1 MLKVGGVRMGRV
13 ISASRRRLSGTLV
26 WLVGLLVVSAALSVP
41 AIHAQESTAS
51 PTLFYED
58 FENSDGSNWTQASGS
73 WSIVNDNGNHVLKRD
88 SMSAE
93 GLLLAG
99 SSSWD
104 NYSVQMDVTFYNET
118 PAGTRASGILARAAD
133 DKNFYLLRL
142 NTTGS
147 VELMRN
153 LNGTYTRLTGTSYP
167 FVIGQTY
174 TMNLTV
180 DHDQITGSMNGT
192 EVLSASDPALSQGGI
207 GFRAYNQLV
216 GIDQVTVEA
225 IGAPEVVDKTGLQS
239 QLDAAA
245 QLSVTHYT
253 AQSWSELQSGLTV
266 AASVYEDNDATQQ
279 EVNEATRRLQYFIS
293 MLFPV
298 SGAPAAPIER
308 VPFWMHDSNQAGWW
322 TPLAEHDGATYM
334 AYNTPSDR
342 ELFHHVAVA
351 VRSSGGDWKRYLA
364 ANEAGI
370 PESYINDPG
379 HNQPSLAI
387 DGNGQLHLFASMHN
401 DTWRYFTLDTTDSS
415 AQLLEASANMPD
427 PNARITYPIVE
438 VDSQGDLWL
447 IVRLH
452 ESTRRP
458 GILYHYD
465 HTQREWSRIAEFAS
479 AEQRSV
485 YPNDLKVDD
494 EGNVH
499 IVFEWALYPAAPMRH
514 ELSYIRYDAA
524 AGIFTDASHNALPIP
539 VTPATVDL
547 IQPLLSDEDYN
558 SNHGVQ
564 TAKLALDENDSPLVV
579 YRQSSLSQPNHFVVK
594 FARWDGIGWQCEVVF
609 QETPTRAALDLTR
622 VGSEIRLYYIR
633 NTGADRVYAAVSNAN
648 GWQHLSIVPGLPA
661 DRLSVISNPSGKDI
675 LYLTNTTGKFLYYS
689 TAFEVTDPLLLLDE
703 MQLRINGY
711 QQTQEIQLTLANQ
724 LDYRLTVI
732 AQLIHQSAPS
742 TLVEAYMRDFIH
754 VITDPSVLAQGLIS
768 HSVSASLK
776 EYAEEVIVINGHSPV
791 GVSVLF

>member
-1 MLKVGGVRMGRV
+1 MKRM
-13 ISASRRRLSGTLV
+13 ISASRKRLSGTLV
-26 WLVGLLVVSAALSVP
+26 WLLGLLVFSATLSVT
-41 AIHAQESTAS
+41 ATHAQESTNS
-51 PTLFYED
+51 PPTLFYED
-58 FENSDGSNWTQASGS
+58 FESSGGSNWTQSSGS

-99 SSSWD
+99 SSSWE
-104 NYSVQMDVTFYNET
+104 NYSVQMDVTFYNEA
-118 PAGTRASGILARAAD
+118 PAGTRASGILARVAD

-153 LNGTYTRLTGTSYP
+153 LNGNYTRLTGTSYP

-180 DHDQITGSMNGT
+180 DHDQITGYMNGT
-192 EVLSASDPALSQGGI
+192 EVLSASDPTLSQGGI

-216 GIDQVTVEA
+216 GIDQVTVKA
-225 IGAPEVVDKTGLQS
+225 IAASEIVDKTGLQS
-239 QLDAAA
+239 QFDAAA
-245 QLSVTHYT
+245 LLSATNYT
-253 AQSWSELQSGLTV
+253 AQSWSDLQSSLTV
-266 AASVYEDNDATQQ
+266 AASVYEDNNVTQQ
-279 EVNEATRRLQYFIS
+279 EVNAATRKLQYFIS

-298 SGAPAAPIER
+298 GGAPAAPIER

-322 TPLAEHDGATYM
+322 TPLAEHNGAAYM
-334 AYNTPSDR
+334 AYNTPSDN

-364 ANEAGI
+364 TNEAGI

-401 DTWRYFTLDTTDSS
+401 DNWRYFTWDTTDSS
-415 AQLLEASANMPD
+415 AQLLDASANMPD

-447 IVRLH
+447 IVRMH

-479 AEQRSV
+479 ADQRSV

-514 ELSYIRYDAA
+514 ELSYIRYDSA
-524 AGIFTDASHNALPIP
+524 AGTFTDASHNVVPIP

-564 TAKLALDENDSPLVV
+564 TAKLALDEDGSPLVI
-579 YRQSSLSQPNHFVVK
+579 YRQSSLSHPNHFVVK
-594 FARWDGIGWQCEVVF
+594 FARWEGTEWQREVIF
-609 QETPTRAALDLTR
+609 QETPTRAALDITR

-633 NTGADRVYAAVSNAN
+633 NTGVDRVYAAVPDNN

-661 DRLSVISNPSGKDI
+661 DRLSVISDVSGKDI
-675 LYLTNTTGKFLYYS
+675 VYLTDTTGKFLYYS
-689 TAFEVTDPLLLLDE
+689 TAFEVTDPLLVLDE
-703 MQLRINGY
+703 MKQRIDGY
-711 QQTQEIQLTLANQ
+711 QQSQEIQPTLANQ
-724 LDYRLTVI
+724 LQYRLMIIT
-732 AQLIHQSAPS
+732 QLIKQSAPS
-742 TLVEAYMRDFIH
+742 TLVEAYMQDFIH
-754 VITDPSVLAQGLIS
+754 VISDPSVLAQNLIS
-768 HSVSASLK
+768 HFAAANLQ
-776 EYAEEVIVINGHSPV
+776 EYAQKVIFIERS
-791 GVSVLF
+791 